1 MNNKSSFGTA
11 PLGELLRQQA
21 VPASIGILVMSIY
34 GIVDTIFIGRWVGSN
49 GIGAVTVVMPITYL
63 ISSIG
68 MAIGIGG
75 SSIISRALG
84 EEKPEKAIQTFGNQ
98 IILTFSLAT
107 LVVILGSYFQEFIA
121 DLFGGKGEV
130 FGPAITYFQIS
141 LFGIPFLAWA
151 MMSNTI
157 IRSIGY
163 PKMAMYVLIVPAI
176 VNLILD
182 PILIAYFDMG
192 IRGAAWATT
201 IAYFMSA
208 LYTLWFFIFGQ
219 NQLTIKKESL
229 VPDPKIIKEIAS
241 LGSVTLAR
249 QGTISVLSI
258 LLNNALFTYGAE
270 AGLSAYGIIGRVMM
284 FANFPVL
291 GVTQGFV
298 PILGFNFGAKL
309 IDRVENL
316 VKISVKTA
324 TIIAIGI
331 FICIMIFTPYIVGI
345 FTTEKELI
353 DVTVHAIRIAFI
365 TTPLIAIN
373 LIGSAYYQAIGKAIP
388 ALLLTLTKQG
398 FFLIPLILILPGI
411 FGINGI
417 WAAFPIADLGAALV
431 TYGFLK
437 KGMRELNQMR
447 ILQKN

>member
-1 MNNKSSFGTA
+1 MSNKSNFGTEE
-11 PLGELLRQQA
+11 LGKLLRKQA
-21 VPASIGILVMSIY
+21 IPASIGILVMSIY

-84 EEKPEKAIQTFGNQ
+84 EENPKKAIKTFGNQ
-98 IILTFSLAT
+98 IVLTFSLAT
-107 LVVILGSYFQEFIA
+107 LVVILGFQYCEFVI

-130 FGPAITYFQIS
+130 FEPAVTYFKIS

-151 MMSNTI
+151 MMSNTV
-157 IRSIGY
+157 IRALGY

-192 IRGAAWATT
+192 ISGAAWATT

-208 LYTLWFFIFGQ
+208 IYTLWFFIFRQ
-219 NQLTIKKESL
+219 KQMKLTGASL
-229 VPDPKIIKEIAS
+229 MLSSEIIKEITS

-249 QGTISVLSI
+249 QGTIAALSI

-291 GVTQGFV
+291 GVTQGFIPV
-298 PILGFNFGAKL
+298 VGFNFGAKL
-309 IDRVENL
+309 FNRVENL
-316 VKISVKTA
+316 IRISIKAA
-324 TIIAIGI
+324 TFIALGI
-331 FICIMIFTPYIVGI
+331 FVCIMAFTPYIVRI
-345 FTTEKELI
+345 FTTEQELI
-353 DVTVHAIRIAFI
+353 EVTVTAIRIAFLA
-365 TTPLIAIN
+365 TPLIAIN

-398 FFLIPLILILPGI
+398 FFLIPLILLLPGL

-417 WAAFPIADLGAALV
+417 WAAFPIADAGAALV
-431 TYGFLK
+431 TFWFLRKGLIDLK
-437 KGMRELNQMR
+437 KMKE
-447 ILQKN
+447 ISE